1 MPRWPLRYDPRP
13 QAVDDPALTRKQN
26 KGPRASSTGRV
37 TLEDVARSVGVS
49 SITVSRAFRRP
60 DKVMKDVRDR
70 ILKAALAMGYV
81 HNRVASSLA
90 SAHSMMISVL
100 VPSLRNSVFV
110 DTLSAIEEVLRPKGY
125 QILLGISNYS
135 SEEEEELVRAHLA
148 FNPDGVLLTGLSY
161 RETTRRLLEK
171 AKVPVVHMMELAD
184 WEGAYSV
191 GFSQE
196 EAGRAMTEH
205 LIQRGRRRIAF
216 VASQLDSRTLARG
229 RGYRDALV
237 KAGLYESQREL
248 LVPDPSS
255 VGLGG
260 ILLGRLLKQAPEV
273 DAVFFCNDDLAQGGL
288 FECARR
294 GIRVPEQL
302 AIGGFNDLPACDS
315 TVPTLTSVATP
326 RLEIGVQSAMML
338 LNLVEGRPVTKSRID
353 LGFELRPRQSS

>member
-1 MPRWPLRYDPRP
+1 MS
-13 QAVDDPALTRKQN
+13 RKQS
-26 KGPRASSTGRV
+26 KAGPRASSTGRV

-60 DKVMKDVRDR
+60 DKVMKDVRER
-70 ILKAALAMGYV
+70 ILEAAIAMGYV

-90 SAHSMMISVL
+90 SAHSMIISLL
-100 VPSLRNSVFV
+100 VPSLRNIVFV
-110 DTLSAIEEVLRPKGY
+110 DLLSGIEQVLQPKGY
-125 QILLGISNYS
+125 QTLLGISNYS

-148 FNPDGVLLTGLSY
+148 FNPDGVLLSGLGY
-161 RETTRRLLEK
+161 RETTRRMLEK

-184 WEGAYSV
+184 WDGAYSV

-196 EAGRAMTEH
+196 AAGSAVTEH
-205 LIQRGRRRIAF
+205 LIGRGRRRIAF

-237 KAGLYESQREL
+237 KAGLYESHREL

-260 ILLGRLLKQAPEV
+260 ILLERLLRQAPDV

-294 GIRVPEQL
+294 GIAVPDQL
-302 AIGGFNDLPACDS
+302 AIAGFNDLPACAS
-315 TVPTLTSVATP
+315 TVPALTSVATP
-326 RLEIGVQSAMML
+326 RFDIGVQSATML
-338 LNLVEGRPVTKSRID
+338 LNLVEGRPVAKSRVD
-353 LGFELRPRQSS
+353 LGFEVRPRQST

>member
-1 MPRWPLRYDPRP
+1 
-13 QAVDDPALTRKQN
+13 VSRKQT
-26 KGPRASSTGRV
+26 KTGPRASSTGRV

-49 SITVSRAFRRP
+49 SITVSRVFRRP
-60 DKVMKDVRDR
+60 DKVAEHLRER
-70 ILKAALAMGYV
+70 IRKAAIAMGYV
-81 HNRVASSLA
+81 SNRVASSLA
-90 SAHSMMISVL
+90 SAHSMIVSVL

-110 DTLSAIEEVLRPKGY
+110 DTLNAIEEVLRPKGY

-196 EAGRAMTEH
+196 AAGRAMTEH
-205 LIQRGRRRIAF
+205 LISQGRQRIAF
-216 VASQLDSRTLARG
+216 VASQLDSRTLARA

-237 KAGLYESQREL
+237 RAGLYESQREV

-255 VGLGG
+255 VALGG
-260 ILLGRLLKQAPEV
+260 ILLDRLLRQAPDV

-294 GIRVPEQL
+294 GIAVPTRL
-302 AIGGFNDLPACDS
+302 AIGGFNDLPACAS
-315 TVPTLTSVATP
+315 TVPALTSVATP
-326 RLEIGVQSAMML
+326 RFEVGRQSASML
-338 LNLVEGRPVTKSRID
+338 LDLIDGRVVAKPRID
-353 LGFELRPRQSS
+353 LGFELKPRQSS